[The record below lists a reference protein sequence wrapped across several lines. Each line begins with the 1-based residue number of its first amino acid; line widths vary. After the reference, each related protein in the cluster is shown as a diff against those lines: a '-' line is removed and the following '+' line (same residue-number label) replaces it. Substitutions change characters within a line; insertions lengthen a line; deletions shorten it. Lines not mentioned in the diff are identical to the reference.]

1 MSRYRKIML
10 RESELATPSDVHG
23 LLARKLGFPSYY
35 GENLDAL
42 EDCLGDIDSPTRI
55 VIKRSAKNRQ
65 TWFDGFE
72 EVIRE
77 SAQRSCFLACT
88 IR

>member
-1 MSRYRKIML
+1 MSRYRKIVL
-10 RESELATPSDVHG
+10 RESEFATPEDVHRQ
-23 LLARKLGFPSYY
+23 LARELAFPKHY

-55 VIKRSAKNRQ
+55 VIKRSAKSPKA
-65 TWFDGFE
+65 WFDGFE
-72 EVIRE
+72 EVVRE